1 MDNLIWITA
10 QEVLLYSRTY
20 ALTSANSTP
29 MSRTFLTRP
38 MAELCDISFRFTFD
52 LKQ

>member
-10 QEVLLYSRTY
+10 QARTY
-20 ALTSANSTP
+20 ALTSASSTP